1 MCSLPTPASPA
12 PCAIIPLM
20 TAPTLPTSLIPAA
33 RNYLA
38 APSGLLLCALF
49 LLAAPFWAGD
59 YGFTVDDYNQRYTVI
74 GNLSYILGQ
83 ADRIAVPLWS
93 VDRFYG
99 ISFELPLLLLERALN
114 LDDYYYIHLLR
125 VAFTHLFF
133 ILGGYCCYRLT
144 YNLFPNRII
153 ALLALLLFLLHPRL
167 YAHSFFNTKDL
178 PFASMLMLALYLT
191 ERAFRRDTVGAFILL
206 GVAVG
211 IAVNLRI
218 MGLMLFPAVIAMR
231 GLDLWY
237 AADKLE
243 RRRILATAALFALTA
258 LITIYALSPYA
269 WTNPRDYLAGAL
281 NLTVNHPYTVS
292 VLFQGETYLSTD
304 LPPHYSLTG
313 FLLTTPPP
321 ALLLGVIGTAALLL
335 AICSRPAALF
345 RNSPL
350 RFGCLILACFLLPLL
365 AITLLGG
372 SAYYWRHLFFLYAP
386 FCVLAAVG
394 IHWLTAARPIPY
406 RFLRLAAGFGLTG
419 LALAL
424 TVLLMAQ
431 LHPAQHDYFNFLT
444 DRTTP
449 DRLLTRYRTSP
460 ELSWPYTLSHLLNR
474 HPNELLGVQAPRQ
487 SAAILPPAARRRL
500 SVGPSPYAR
509 DYALNTASAAHRP
522 DLAFNYIYRRRL
534 FNNPMLL
541 LRPLTDAN
549 MTPAAI
555 AAYQRIYRDAA
566 GGRLLTRAP
575 YNLYLHGRNLTFVK
589 ENCQPADR
597 AAGFA
602 VKVYPAADQAPPGL
616 IPPLGYHNYAE
627 FRNLPVSVGGRCL
640 AVFRLPDYPIAHLI
654 AGQPDGGG
662 RSWLTAHSFRRPG
675 LREMTA
681 ALPPISPPPDAAAF
695 ALYRQGN
702 ALIYHRQPC
711 PPADTAARFF
721 LHLLPVNPAD
731 LSPERRPYGFDNRGF
746 DFPERGEIFDGQCL
760 AVVALPDYPIAQ
772 ITTGQIDRW
781 QTVLRLPVSLDRLR
795 QTAAALSNAAPAARS
810 VFDLYLRDNRLIY
823 RRQPCRPADTAAAF
837 FLHLVPATAADL
849 PPQRRQYGFDSRDF
863 DFAQYGRH
871 FDGQCLAAVTLP
883 DYPIAEI
890 KTGQYHPA
898 QGELWTAQLTIPNR
912 AR

>member
-1 MCSLPTPASPA
+1 
-12 PCAIIPLM
+12 M
-20 TAPTLPTSLIPAA
+20 TAPTLPTPLIPAA
-33 RNYLA
+33 RNFLA
-38 APSGLLLCALF
+38 ARSGLLLCALF
-49 LLAAPFWAGD
+49 LLAAPLWAGD
-59 YGFTVDDYNQRYTVI
+59 YGFTVDDYNQRYTVL
-74 GNLSYILGQ
+74 GNLNYILGQ
-83 ADRIAVPLWS
+83 SDRIAVPLWS

-144 YNLFPNRII
+144 YHLTRNRLI
-153 ALLALLLFLLHPRL
+153 ALFALLLFLLHPRL

-191 ERAFRRDTVGAFILL
+191 ERAFRRDTASAFILL

-237 AADKLE
+237 AANSPE

-258 LITIYALSPYA
+258 LIIIYALSPYA

-292 VLFQGETYLSTD
+292 VLFQGQTYLSTD

-321 ALLLGVIGTAALLL
+321 ALLLGIIGTAALLL
-335 AICSRPAALF
+335 AACSRPAALF
-345 RNSPL
+345 RNSPI

-386 FCVLAAVG
+386 FCVLIAAG
-394 IHWLTAARPIPY
+394 LHWLTAARPFPH
-406 RFLRLAAGFGLTG
+406 RFLGPAAGFGLTG

-449 DRLLTRYRTSP
+449 NQLLTRYRTSP
-460 ELSWPYTLSHLLNR
+460 ELSWPYTLSHLLDR
-474 HPNELLGVQAPRQ
+474 HPQELLGVQAPRQ
-487 SAAILPPAARRRL
+487 AAAILPPADRRRL
-500 SVGPSPYAR
+500 SVGPSAYAR
-509 DYALNTASAAHRP
+509 DYALNTASADHRP

-534 FNNPMLL
+534 FNSPQLL

-555 AAYQRIYRDAA
+555 AAYRRSYREAA
-566 GGRLLTRAP
+566 AGRLLTRAP
-575 YNLYLHGRNLTFVK
+575 YDLYLHGRDLTFVK

-602 VKVYPAADQAPPGL
+602 VKVYPAADPASPGR
-616 IPPLGYHNYAE
+616 IPTLGYHNYAQ
-627 FRNLPVSVGGRCL
+627 FRNLPVQVGGRCL
-640 AVFRLPDYPIAHLI
+640 AVFRLPDYPIAHII
-654 AGQPDGGG
+654 AGQPDSID
-662 RSWLTAHSFRRPG
+662 RPWMTAHSFRRPG

-681 ALPPISPPPDAAAF
+681 ALPPISPPPDTAAF

-711 PPADTAARFF
+711 RPVDTAARFF
-721 LHLLPVNPAD
+721 LHLLPANPAD
-731 LSPERRPYGFDNRGF
+731 LPPERRPYGFDNRGF

-781 QTVLRLPVSLDRLR
+781 QTVLNPPVSLDRLR
-795 QTAAALSNAAPAARS
+795 QTGAALDKAAAASRS

-823 RRQPCRPADTAAAF
+823 RRLPCQPADTAAAF
-837 FLHLVPATAADL
+837 FLHLIPVAAADL

-863 DFAQYGRH
+863 DFAHYGRH
-871 FDGQCLAAVTLP
+871 FDGQCLATVTLP

-898 QGELWTAQLTIPNR
+898 QGELWTAQLTLDNS
-912 AR
+912 AQ